1 MAEIESHAL
10 FASGQAA
17 KPAARAFVDYL
28 QQLLKNVLKGL
39 AYKRLRQCSEPTR
52 ILQQLTLSPVLGA
65 CQFIGWRIKVI
76 ASSHVISQVANSY
89 LRHPFIEQR
98 MTSMAYEFYWV
109 SGSPNSWR
117 TMLALEYKKIPY
129 VSKRLDPTKGESKT
143 PEYLALN
150 PRGKVPTLANGDF
163 VVHESVA
170 IMAYLEREFPDPAL
184 FGESSSEAGQIW
196 QRILEFINYARDPM
210 DDGVSRPLI
219 PGTSW
224 HQRRMG
230 SGPRRFNRMQR

>member
-1 MAEIESHAL
+1 
-10 FASGQAA
+10 
-17 KPAARAFVDYL
+17 
-28 QQLLKNVLKGL
+28 
-39 AYKRLRQCSEPTR
+39 
-52 ILQQLTLSPVLGA
+52 
-65 CQFIGWRIKVI
+65 
-76 ASSHVISQVANSY
+76 
-89 LRHPFIEQR
+89 
-98 MTSMAYEFYWV
+98 MAYEFYWV

-143 PEYLALN
+143 PEYLGLN

-184 FGESSSEAGQIW
+184 FGENSSETGLIW

-219 PGTSW
+219 RGQAGTNADGIRASALQSHAALRW
-224 HQRRMG
+224 MEGLLTVQPFLAGNQVSAADFTAIPCVQFLARVGKSADAVSLQLGLDDLQSSYPAVSRWIARIEQLPCYERAYPPHWRNSRQ
-230 SGPRRFNRMQR
+230 PEN

>member
-1 MAEIESHAL
+1 
-10 FASGQAA
+10 
-17 KPAARAFVDYL
+17 
-28 QQLLKNVLKGL
+28 
-39 AYKRLRQCSEPTR
+39 
-52 ILQQLTLSPVLGA
+52 
-65 CQFIGWRIKVI
+65 
-76 ASSHVISQVANSY
+76 
-89 LRHPFIEQR
+89 
-98 MTSMAYEFYWV
+98 MAYEFYWV

-117 TMLALEYKKIPY
+117 TILTVEYKKIPY

-143 PEYLALN
+143 PEYLGLN

-184 FGESSSEAGQIW
+184 FGESSSEAGLIW

-219 PGTSW
+219 RGQAGTNADGIKASALQSQAALRW
-224 HQRRMG
+224 MEGLLTVKPFLAGNQVSAVDFTAIPCVQFLARVGKGADAVSLQLGLDDLQSSYPAVSRWIARIEQL
-230 SGPRRFNRMQR
+230 SCYGPAYPPHWRNSR